1 MLHWLYTYITSVC
14 FKYFSYFKRMLQV
27 FYMDIAYVAVAIH
40 VSCKCM
46 SKCVTYFNC
55 FIWILY
61 MLQYCICFTHL
72 LQESIQNISSISDLC
87 CKCVYMDVIVAIHM
101 LQMYVCKCFTCF
113 RRMLQKCFHVA
124 TLAGVAT
131 WITKHDYFNN
141 SLSIYKYNY
150 LLKYIKTE
158 NNAFGCF

>member
-1 MLHWLYTYITSVC
+1 
-14 FKYFSYFKRMLQV
+14 MLQV
-27 FYMDIAYVAVAIH
+27 YIPN
-40 VSCKCM
+40 VSSISHLCCK
-46 SKCVTYFNC
+46 C

-61 MLQYCICFTHL
+61 MLQCCICFRHL
-72 LQESIQNISSISDLC
+72 LQASIQNISSISDVC

-131 WITKHDYFNN
+131 RITKHDYFNN